1 MYAYRISKKYAKE
14 GEIGMED
21 VVKDEVKNERTIDEK
36 VLKCYY
42 SICKYYNKDIRLVYK
57 YLQ

>member
-1 MYAYRISKKYAKE
+1 
-14 GEIGMED
+14 MEN
-21 VVKDEVKNERTIDEK
+21 VVENVVKNERTIDEK